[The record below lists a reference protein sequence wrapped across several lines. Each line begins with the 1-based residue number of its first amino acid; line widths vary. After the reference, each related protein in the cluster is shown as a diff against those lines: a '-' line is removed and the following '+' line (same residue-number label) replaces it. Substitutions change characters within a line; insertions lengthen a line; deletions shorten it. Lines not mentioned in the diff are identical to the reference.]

1 MMITEVVA
9 FLYRY
14 FGSRRTLLFLGTIAV
29 IGTSLL
35 GFRSLTM
42 QENIAAM
49 LPDGG
54 RVGEDFRLLQQ
65 APFANKTVITVSA
78 KGEMGS
84 ADLIA
89 ATKILA
95 DSLDVDLFTD
105 VASGPDERLQR
116 DILPWLL
123 ASLPNLATE
132 DDLRLLE
139 NQLDEAGIK
148 ARMEET
154 YRNLIG
160 LEGWALKGLIRQDPL
175 GLHRLA
181 LGKMRHLNLVPGAR
195 LVEGYLF
202 SPDGRSV
209 LLVAETPVAMTDSA
223 GAEKLLAAFDQAARM
238 LPDTVQAQLVSG
250 HRYTAANA
258 RAIQSDLWRILSVSV
273 IALAALFLIFLRSA
287 RAIFVFLIPVSV
299 VCLAATAVGLVYRE
313 VSAVTIG
320 FGAVLLGIAVDFGL
334 HVYFALRRGRGDA
347 ATLVGNVSRPI
358 LFGGLTTVAAFSV
371 LVFSDLPGQRQL
383 AVFSMT
389 GIVAALI
396 LALLVLPHLLPPGA
410 APQESVRVA
419 PHSARRRV
427 ILTIW
432 VILLIFGAWQGG
444 QVHFNGDLRSMSL
457 VPKDLA
463 ADEATAQKTWGK
475 VRGHAMIWSLGED
488 FDQALTVNDRVFRKL
503 FGHSSVDSFVS
514 LAPLLPP
521 RAVQEENRRRWQ
533 EFWAGP
539 KGVQILTT
547 MEAQASQL
555 GFSSGAFSPFY
566 EMLEKAPLF
575 VTPESLQEVGLTDM
589 VSSLVADFDDGRVGV
604 LSLIPETLAG
614 LEAMEEALQ
623 GLEGARIV
631 AQGRFAQDV
640 SASIQYD
647 FTRFILS
654 AGLVVILALAILFR
668 QPIKILAALVPVV
681 TGLVMMLGIMGA
693 LGLTF
698 NLFNIVAAILV
709 IGLGVDYG
717 IFMVFRQ
724 CEGLDRNTELAV
736 LVSGLTTLAGF
747 GALVLATHPALHSI
761 GVTVLLGIGAAI
773 PAALLVIPAL
783 IREPVR

>member
-1 MMITEVVA
+1 MNVSAVVA

-14 FGSRRTLLFLGTIAV
+14 FGSRRIFLLLVTIGV
-29 IGTSLL
+29 IGAGLL

-54 RVGEDFRLLQQ
+54 RVAEDFRLLQQ
-65 APFANKTVITVSA
+65 APFANKMVITVSA
-78 KGEMGS
+78 KGEMESG
-84 ADLIA
+84 DLVS

-95 DSLDVDLFTD
+95 DSLDADLFTD
-105 VASGPDERLQR
+105 VGSGPDERLQR
-116 DILPWLL
+116 EILPWLL
-123 ASLPNLATE
+123 AVLPNLATE
-132 DDLRLLE
+132 EDLSLLE
-139 NQLDEAGIK
+139 SQLDAAGVK

-154 YRNLIG
+154 YRSLIG

-181 LGKMRHLNLVPGAR
+181 LEKMRHLNLVPGAR
-195 LVEGYLF
+195 LVEGYFF

-209 LLVAETPVAMTDSA
+209 LLVAETPVPMTDSA
-223 GAEKLLAAFDQAARM
+223 GAEKLLVAFEQAARM
-238 LPDTVQAQLVSG
+238 LPDTVEARLVSG

-258 RAIQSDLWRILSVSV
+258 QAIQGDLWRILSVS
-273 IALAALFLIFLRSA
+273 ILALAALFLIFLRSA

-334 HVYFALRRGRGDA
+334 HVYFALRRGQGDA
-347 ATLVGNVSRPI
+347 ATLVGKVSRPI
-358 LFGGLTTVAAFSV
+358 LFGGLTTIAAFSV
-371 LVFSDLPGQRQL
+371 LLFSDLPGQRQL
-383 AVFSMT
+383 ALFSVT
-389 GIVAALI
+389 GIGAALI
-396 LALLVLPHLLPPGA
+396 LALVVLPHLLPVGA
-410 APQESVRVA
+410 RPQESVRVSS
-419 PHSARRRV
+419 PCGRRRV
-427 ILTIW
+427 ILSIW
-432 VILLIFGAWQGG
+432 VILLIFGAWQAGR
-444 QVHFNGDLRSMSL
+444 VDFNGDLRSMSL

-463 ADEATAQKTWGK
+463 ADEAKAQQTWGK

-488 FDQALTVNDRVFRKL
+488 LDQALTVNDGVFRKL
-503 FGHSSVDSFVS
+503 SGHPSVDSLVS
-514 LAPLLPP
+514 LATLLPP
-521 RAVQEENRRRWQ
+521 RAVQEENRRRWR
-533 EFWAGP
+533 EFWTGP
-539 KGVQILTT
+539 KGEEILTA
-547 MEAQASQL
+547 MEVQASQL

-566 EMLEKAPLF
+566 AMLEKSPLS
-575 VTPESLQEVGLTDM
+575 VTPDSLQDVGLADM

-604 LSLIPETLAG
+604 LSLVPETLAG
-614 LEAMEEALQ
+614 LEAIEEALE

-668 QPIKILAALVPVV
+668 RPRKILAALVPVV

-693 LGLTF
+693 LGMTF

-724 CEGLDRNTELAV
+724 CEGLDRSTESAV